1 MHVGLR
7 LSCVGPSSARTS
19 PKRVTPKTL
28 SITRG
33 SAPTDFDELFA
44 SLEAD
49 SPHALEAV
57 HDMANMP
64 LEAEPQRV
72 RDELDAVRAK

>member
-1 MHVGLR
+1 
-7 LSCVGPSSARTS
+7 
-19 PKRVTPKTL
+19 
-28 SITRG
+28 
-33 SAPTDFDELFA
+33 
-44 SLEAD
+44 LEAD